1 MHDLRC
7 LTTLLTGGT
16 VTVHAEAVLDQQ
28 SPEPSSPPVQ
38 PTSAHMQPAQTA
50 GEPATTSSSHQSHAL
65 ASASQQDAPG
75 SRGAA
80 ALDSAAQSKPLPIA
94 DMAALA
100 RRIGMASK
108 TASQAAEQRMHTPAL
123 HYASAGPGSAIA
135 QTIPS
140 SGQAAAAG
148 NSASAVPAEI
158 QAIIHKLVH
167 FIKVG
172 PSRPCLSSLWTSC
185 LMSGTA

>member
-1 MHDLRC
+1 M
-7 LTTLLTGGT
+7 
-16 VTVHAEAVLDQQ
+16 VHAEAGLDQQ

-38 PTSAHMQPAQTA
+38 PTSPHMQPAQS
-50 GEPATTSSSHQSHAL
+50 GVEPAAMSSSHQSHAL
-65 ASASQQDAPG
+65 ASNSQQDAPG
-75 SRGAA
+75 SRDAA
-80 ALDSAAQSKPLPIA
+80 AADSAAPSKALPIA

-108 TASQAAEQRMHTPAL
+108 AASQAAEQRTHAAPAS
-123 HYASAGPGSAIA
+123 HYAAAGPSSAIA

-140 SGQAAAAG
+140 SRQAAPVG
-148 NSASAVPAEI
+148 NSAFVVPAEI

-172 PSRPCLSSLWTSC
+172 PSRPCVSSLWASC